1 MIITPIA
8 STPPTCTPIYSIRPL
23 LSMFSKI
30 KLRKAPLS
38 LSSVSNAI
46 KSSGTSNLTPEL
58 TPKHLKV
65 TAGDQL
71 GLPIDSISA
80 VAYDPVQSL
89 LAVCTESN
97 SIHVYGQ
104 GTVEVV
110 FGLKSL
116 GTVSHL
122 KFVKGVY
129 LVCVESSG
137 SITVLSLES
146 KEILGRYLAHG
157 SVFAVETDP
166 SLDWLVVGLNNGSLI
181 FYDVDRLSLT
191 PMRVDNLQKVVMPK
205 QKMSPVLSIEWH
217 PRDIGSLLIAYSHC
231 AVQYSIV
238 EGRIKN
244 SFIYQLD
251 PSCRGFEYSNMIE
264 TGGKKKLFGSMKEVR
279 PRVVEAHYHPN
290 GLHIVTVH
298 ADGTLAFW
306 DANSATLLEA
316 RTVKVKG
323 LHKQGDPVQVD
334 ACGEMRVKWI
344 TGQDPELTLLL
355 ITGASVEHPDV
366 IDVFDFG
373 YTLKYSMTSHEKQG
387 DFYSVPPE
395 GERKIPVK
403 FNRRLQEQGP
413 LEYITTLLP
422 LAAEAQPYFNG
433 GHHPSR
439 IFLISSLG
447 SLYMSI
453 LDPLAAPDIA
463 IPPSLGSILPPITFS
478 SSESVKRVDW
488 YSILSNRRTKGAST
502 LLSGGAAVNK
512 QYPRPLGLNEG
523 FHTVSVLAHENGSIC
538 LLDITSGEYNDD
550 EAVAKFSLRDTLDDG
565 TSGSYRPISVSCS
578 FESRELLV
586 GLANGNVAICKFTK
600 AGVTPPARTG
610 YEQCAVQHS
619 NGDAKIVDLSRR
631 MLGHFTQ
638 PSFMPVSLLQI
649 DTSDK
654 VSCLKLSN
662 TGFAAVGYKSGRLVV
677 CDISRGPAVIM
688 NLESI
693 TTHLPSVVGEC
704 YVTSLEFTIMEYGQD
719 GYSSLLLLVG
729 TNAGGNFLVFKIV
742 PQTNGAFDAVFATK
756 TLGLNYRNNEEGDS
770 GLDKIMPVN
779 AATGES
785 AVATLEMFRALARNI
800 VIPGYIVVSSKRD
813 LRVLKLP
820 KQKLAHKVVD
830 EKCISSGIINIRP
843 NGCALAVLTET
854 GFVKLFSLPSL
865 SDVADIKLP
874 VDLYKRLQTTFKGKA
889 VENSSFISSGE
900 IIVLLNS
907 SETLNLLIYDESKN
921 KAIPKQKPTDLLFNK
936 NAIIPPRPAAGA
948 LLWAKGQASYT
959 SSKDLAVLIAG
970 PNRKPA
976 KHVESQLAYN
986 ISPEANPNQ
995 SYGAYSGAIVS
1006 KEPEK
1011 AYEQPVR
1018 RGTATNPYAFGT
1030 TGFMKSVRD
1039 GIDAMEDGMNNYAS
1053 GLSES
1058 MTETMESLKKSFYSL
1073 ALKSKFGV

>member
-1 MIITPIA
+1 
-8 STPPTCTPIYSIRPL
+8 
-23 LSMFSKI
+23 MFNKI

-46 KSSGTSNLTPEL
+46 KSSGTANLTPEL

-71 GLPIDSISA
+71 GLPVDSIGA
-80 VAYDPVQSL
+80 IAYDPVQSL
-89 LAVCTESN
+89 LAVCTNTN

-129 LVCVESSG
+129 LVCVETSG

-157 SVFAVETDP
+157 TVFAVETDP
-166 SLDWLVVGLNNGSLI
+166 SLDWLVVGLNNGSLL

-191 PMRVDNLQKVVMPK
+191 PLRVDNLQKVVMPK

-217 PRDIGSLLIAYSHC
+217 PRDVGLLLVAYSHC
-231 AVQYSIV
+231 VVQYSIA
-238 EGRIKN
+238 EGGIKN
-244 SFIYQLD
+244 AFMYQLD
-251 PSCRGFEYSNMIE
+251 PSCRGFEYSNLIE
-264 TGGKKKLFGSMKEVR
+264 TGGKKKLFGSVKEVR

-290 GLHIVTVH
+290 GLHIVSVH

-316 RTVKVKG
+316 RTVKETG
-323 LHKQGDPVQVD
+323 LQKQGSPVQVD

-355 ITGASVEHPDV
+355 ITGASVEQPDV

-373 YTLKYSMTSHEKQG
+373 YTLKYSMTSHDKQRE
-387 DFYSVPPE
+387 FYCRPQE
-395 GERKIPVK
+395 GQRKIPVK

-413 LEYITTLLP
+413 LEYITAILP

-433 GHHPSR
+433 GHNPSR
-439 IFLISSLG
+439 VILLTSLG
-447 SLYMSI
+447 ALYMRT
-453 LDPLAAPDIA
+453 LNPLTVPDIVL
-463 IPPSLGSILPPITFS
+463 PPSLARILPPMTFS
-478 SSESVKRVDW
+478 SSEAVKRVHW
-488 YSILSNRRTKGAST
+488 FSILSNRRENGGLNT
-502 LLSGGAAVNK
+502 LLSGGAAANK
-512 QYPRPLGLNEG
+512 LYPRSIGLDEG
-523 FHTVSVLAHENGSIC
+523 YHTISVMGHEDGSVC
-538 LLDITSGEYNDD
+538 LLDITSGEFNDD
-550 EAVAKFSLRDTLDDG
+550 ETVVIINLKDTLDNG
-565 TSGSYRPISVSCS
+565 TGTASYRPISVSCS

-600 AGVTPPARTG
+600 SAINPPARSG

-631 MLGHFTQ
+631 ILGHFGQ
-638 PSFMPVSLLQI
+638 PSFIPVSLLQVEN
-649 DTSDK
+649 DDK
-654 VSCLKLSN
+654 ISYLKLSN
-662 TGFAAVGYKSGRLVV
+662 AGFAAVGYRSGRLVV

-688 NLESI
+688 NLENI
-693 TTHLPSVVGEC
+693 TKHLPSVTGEC

-719 GYSSLLLLVG
+719 GYSSLLLLAG

-742 PQTNGAFDAVFATK
+742 PQSNGAFDAVFVDK
-756 TLGLNYRNNEEGDS
+756 TLGLNYRRNEEGDS
-770 GLDKIMPVN
+770 CLDKIMPIN

-830 EKCISSGIINIRP
+830 EKCVSSGIINIRP
-843 NGCALAVLTET
+843 KGFALATLTET

-874 VDLYKRLQTTFKGKA
+874 VDTYKLLQNILKGTAAEKTSVIA
-889 VENSSFISSGE
+889 SGE

-907 SETLNLLIYDESKN
+907 TEALNLLVYDESKN
-921 KAIPKQKPTDLLFNK
+921 KSLPKQKPTDLLFNK
-936 NAIIPPRPAAGA
+936 NAVIPPRPAAGA
-948 LLWAKGQASYT
+948 LLWAKGQASYI
-959 SSKDLAVLIAG
+959 SSKDLALLIAG

-986 ISPEANPNQ
+986 ISPEANPNLG
-995 SYGAYSGAIVS
+995 YGAYTGAVAS

-1018 RGTATNPYAFGT
+1018 KATAANPYAFGAS
-1030 TGFMKSVRD
+1030 GFMRSVRD
-1039 GIDAMEDGMNNYAS
+1039 GVDAMEEGFNNYAS
-1053 GLSES
+1053 GFSES
-1058 MTETMESLKKSFYSL
+1058 MNETVEGQKKSLYSL